1 MGAPWI
7 IKKVAAPPVVVQAP
21 AKEPAKKA
29 KISKK
34 KTPAK
39 KTADK

>member
-7 IKKVAAPPVVVQAP
+7 IKKVVAPPAVVEAP
-21 AKEPAKKA
+21 AKEPVKKA
-29 KISKK
+29 KVSKK

-39 KTADK
+39 KAADK